1 MVWARRVTNG
11 YQGLAESAG
20 ACHVEYRKGLI
31 FAPPSRTAGTAA
43 KFWRSMLDFI
53 ARRLIAIVPVLA
65 VVAVFVF
72 LMLRL
77 TPGDPAAVIA
87 GDNATSDQIAMI
99 REKLGLTLPIW
110 QQFIIWIGDILQGN
124 FGESYFFKKTVAELI
139 AQRVEPTLALACCT
153 LVLAISVAVP
163 LGVIAAYR
171 QGTLLDK
178 FVMGMSVLGF
188 SVPSFVIGYCLI
200 YVFAIELGWLPVQ
213 GYIRIGVNFWG
224 FLERM
229 ILPSIT
235 LGIIYVALVARITR
249 ASVLEVLNEDYI
261 RTARAKGLSNRV
273 VLMRHA
279 LRNAAV
285 PILTVIGIG
294 VALLIGGAVVTES
307 VFGLPGLGR
316 LTVEAVL
323 SRDFPTIQTV
333 ILLFSV
339 VYVVVN
345 LLIDISYTLFDPRI
359 RY

>member
-1 MVWARRVTNG
+1 M
-11 YQGLAESAG
+11 
-20 ACHVEYRKGLI
+20 I
-31 FAPPSRTAGTAA
+31 
-43 KFWRSMLDFI
+43 DFI
-53 ARRLIAIVPVLA
+53 ARRLVSIIPVLA
-65 VVAVFVF
+65 VVALFVF
-72 LMLRL
+72 FMLRL

-87 GDNATSDQIAMI
+87 GDNATSDQIADI
-99 REKLGLTLPIW
+99 REKLGLNLPIW
-110 QQFIIWIGDILQGN
+110 QQFGIWLGNMLQGN
-124 FGESYFFKKTVAELI
+124 FGESFFFKKTVAELI
-139 AQRVEPTLALACCT
+139 AQRLEPTLALSVCT
-153 LVLAISVAVP
+153 LILAVSTAVP

-171 QGTLLDK
+171 QGSILDRV
-178 FVMGMSVLGF
+178 VMGFSVLGF
-188 SVPSFVIGYCLI
+188 SMPSFVIGYCLI

-213 GYIRIGVNFWG
+213 GYTRIGTDFG
-224 FLERM
+224 AFLERI

-235 LGIIYVALVARITR
+235 LGIIYMALIARITR
-249 ASVLEVLNEDYI
+249 ASILEVLNEDYI

-285 PILTVIGIG
+285 PILTVIGVG

-323 SRDFPTIQTV
+323 SRDFPTIQAV

-339 VYVVVN
+339 VYVLIN
-345 LLIDISYTLFDPRI
+345 LLIDICYTIFDPRI

>member
-1 MVWARRVTNG
+1 
-11 YQGLAESAG
+11 
-20 ACHVEYRKGLI
+20 
-31 FAPPSRTAGTAA
+31 
-43 KFWRSMLDFI
+43 MLDFI
-53 ARRLIAIVPVLA
+53 ARRLLAIIPVLA

-99 REKLGLTLPIW
+99 REKLGLSLPIW
-110 QQFIIWIGDILQGN
+110 QQFGIWMGDILQGN

-139 AQRVEPTLALACCT
+139 AQRVEPTLALATCT
-153 LVLAISVAVP
+153 LVLALSIALP
-163 LGVIAAYR
+163 LGVIAAYK
-171 QGTLLDK
+171 QGSFLDR
-178 FVMGMSVLGF
+178 FVMGLSVLGF

-200 YVFAIELGWLPVQ
+200 YVFAIQLGWLPVQ
-213 GYIRIGVNFWG
+213 GYTRIAVDFWG

-229 ILPSIT
+229 VLPSIT
-235 LGIIYVALVARITR
+235 LGIIYIALVARITR

-294 VALLIGGAVVTES
+294 VAILIGGAVVTES

-339 VYVVVN
+339 VYVVIN

>member
-1 MVWARRVTNG
+1 
-11 YQGLAESAG
+11 
-20 ACHVEYRKGLI
+20 
-31 FAPPSRTAGTAA
+31 
-43 KFWRSMLDFI
+43 MLDFI
-53 ARRLIAIVPVLA
+53 ARRLIAIIPVLA
-65 VVAVFVF
+65 VVAIFVF

-87 GDNATSDQIAMI
+87 GDNATSDQIADI
-99 REKLGLTLPIW
+99 RTKLGLDEPIYA
-110 QQFIIWIGDILQGN
+110 QFTIWIGNVLKGN
-124 FGESYFFKKTVAELI
+124 FGESFFFKKTVAELI
-139 AQRVEPTLALACCT
+139 AQRVEPTLALAICT
-153 LVLAISVAVP
+153 LLIAIVFAIP
-163 LGVIAAYR
+163 LGVLAAYR
-171 QGTLLDK
+171 HGSWVDRC
-178 FVMGMSVLGF
+178 VMGFSVLGF
-188 SVPSFVIGYCLI
+188 SVPVFVIGYLLI
-200 YVFAIELGWLPVQ
+200 YLFAIELGWLPVQ
-213 GYIRIGVNFWG
+213 GYVRIGVNFWQ

-229 ILPSIT
+229 ILPSLT
-235 LGIIYVALVARITR
+235 LSVGFIALISRITR

-294 VALLIGGAVVTES
+294 VAILIGGAVVTES

-333 ILLFSV
+333 ILMFSV
-339 VYVVVN
+339 VYVVIN
-345 LLIDISYTLFDPRI
+345 LLIDISYTVFDPRI